1 MLAAA
6 LHKET
11 KAVFSPMEYKMQ
23 NANYF
28 EIMKCKIP
36 KFSWVCLVPFKI
48 PNFLWGG

>member
-11 KAVFSPMEYKMQ
+11 KAVFSPMECKMQ

-28 EIMKCKIP
+28 GMMKCKIP
-36 KFSWVCLVPFKI
+36 KFSWVFLVLFKMSK
-48 PNFLWGG
+48 FLWGG